1 MEMPPQRS
9 SESTPQSSQRL
20 EATPSSSIYDVA
32 YLNNR
37 NLPANTP
44 IMDTGSKMI
53 DALLSD
59 ENVKEKL
66 RKKYFFVFGR
76 DNSLTFLDDER
87 KASKIMS
94 FDITK
99 IDMLNATP
107 YYDYTFDEEFEWNVM
122 RNIFETKLDRS
133 QGINESVKNERIIQQ
148 SQFSENRNIQS
159 QEDGNE
165 EAREGFLKR
174 LLKKR

>member
-1 MEMPPQRS
+1 MEMQPHQRDN
-9 SESTPQSSQRL
+9 QL
-20 EATPSSSIYDVA
+20 EVTPSTSLYDNA
-32 YLNNR
+32 FLANR

-44 IMDTGSKMI
+44 IMEGGSQMI
-53 DALLSD
+53 DALLDDS
-59 ENVKEKL
+59 NVKEKL
-66 RKKYFFVFGR
+66 RKKFFFVFGR
-76 DNSLTFLDDER
+76 DNSLTFLDVER
-87 KASKIMS
+87 KASKIMA

-133 QGINESVKNERIIQQ
+133 QGISETVKNERIIQQ
-148 SQFSENRNIQS
+148 SQFSESRNIQQ
-159 QEDGNE
+159 QEDADSGT
-165 EAREGFLKR
+165 REGFLKR